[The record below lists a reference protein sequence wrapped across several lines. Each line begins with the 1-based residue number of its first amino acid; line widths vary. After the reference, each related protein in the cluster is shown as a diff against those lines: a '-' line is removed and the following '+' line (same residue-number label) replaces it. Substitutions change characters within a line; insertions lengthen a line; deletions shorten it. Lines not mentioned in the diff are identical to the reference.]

1 MIDFQTGDILLF
13 RPTSLMG
20 RLASLFTW
28 SRYSHAALVSVEN
41 GTVYC
46 LEVRQFLG
54 GRKVELDEYLYDEPS
69 EFEVWRLKEFP
80 YRYFPETVVEKM
92 NEFVG
97 VRYGWFHAVNTVFL
111 RFLRIYG
118 SRECKRHPPFCSEAV
133 SRAYRH
139 AGLDLRPDIVD
150 RFTLPV
156 DLAKSPFLRRIS

>member
-1 MIDFQTGDILLF
+1 
-13 RPTSLMG
+13 MG

-54 GRKVELDEYLYDEPS
+54 GRKVELSEYLWDEPS
-69 EFEVWRLKEFP
+69 EFEVWRLQKVP
-80 YRYFPETVVEKM
+80 YRNFSEMVAARM
-92 NEFVG
+92 SEFVG
-97 VRYGWFHAVNTVFL
+97 TRYGWFHAFNAIFL
-111 RFLRIYG
+111 HFVRIYG
-118 SRECKRHPPFCSEAV
+118 SRECKKHPPFCSEAV
-133 SRAYRH
+133 SRAYRL

-156 DLAKSPFLRRIS
+156 DLAKSPHLRRVD